1 MAQISLGSGISGLWK
16 NRKQGLVMAGCHFP
30 EIAGHHHIGNSS
42 YLQYSVLFLPFIF
55 HYSSFSSPK
64 QCRLQRNK
72 TNEANNLTRYV
83 RQENTH
89 LRLML
94 YSSPLSNVILQE
106 NICWSLY
113 LHVNVIPSISDQ
125 PTKASPVSN
134 VVLQGN
140 ICWRFIHVNDL
151 CESVNDHNSLNFWPT
166 YLCPTVLKLSDQ
178 HQQNTKYTLWFLSP
192 SIPTTSTYSLPPS
205 NGSRNTTHCSAGKL
219 QWRGMPVPLLWCLC
233 PERRYWQNFSCN
245 REMVTWCRDK
255 IRWNDSEMVASI
267 FWKQKISKLQAS
279 F

>member
-1 MAQISLGSGISGLWK
+1 M
-16 NRKQGLVMAGCHFP
+16 
-30 EIAGHHHIGNSS
+30 
-42 YLQYSVLFLPFIF
+42 Y
-55 HYSSFSSPK
+55 FS
-64 QCRLQRNK
+64 
-72 TNEANNLTRYV
+72 
-83 RQENTH
+83 
-89 LRLML
+89 
-94 YSSPLSNVILQE
+94 
-106 NICWSLY
+106 
-113 LHVNVIPSISDQ
+113 
-125 PTKASPVSN
+125 
-134 VVLQGN
+134 
-140 ICWRFIHVNDL
+140 
-151 CESVNDHNSLNFWPT
+151 NFWPT

-267 FWKQKISKLQAS
+267 FWKKKLLSSLSNLKAFFCIFYAKVQLFKFTSMNAYS
-279 F
+279 SSSQEIDKHKQILVIDHSHCACVTFNDCVSLFWKFHNI